1 MKYLNFDIWY
11 IIFEYLERKDIY
23 NLTLVSKQFCEAAS
37 IKILNSIY
45 LDDHN
50 YFLDNDEC
58 LDCFSKNSYRW
69 KNYVR

>member
-45 LDDHN
+45 LDIRK
-50 YFLDNDEC
+50 YFLEDDEC
-58 LDCFSKNSYRW
+58 LACFAKSSYRW
-69 KNYVR
+69 QNYVR